1 MQSSWNP
8 YKDLERKR
16 ALIPSCFGAI
26 LPVLCVPKALPTPV
40 NATQAADL
48 QRPLITNQM
57 TVNVASASASLSSLR
72 PLEHALCV
80 SHEIIAAIFTHIPNT
95 FPAAKGKGVKKEGR
109 KVLEMAIALKAST
122 SLPK

>member
-8 YKDLERKR
+8 YKDLKRKR

-72 PLEHALCV
+72 PLRACIVCV
-80 SHEIIAAIFTHIPNT
+80 ARDYRGNLYAHS
-95 FPAAKGKGVKKEGR
+95 
-109 KVLEMAIALKAST
+109 
-122 SLPK
+122 